1 MTDTC
6 SDFILTRIFC
16 LSGCN
21 NAVLNIRVLGGW
33 GWASVIHFLTW
44 PLMVEKTYH
53 WYTTWQARL
62 RGGRGTVDEPQS
74 SLMLVQRGSFN
85 MELKSRCCRSRCGL
99 KCELTRT
106 LLPACGLRKVFP
118 PRKPLWCRRC
128 CWCHM
133 RAFKSPKK
141 KKHTHTKN
149 AFPNPSFETERQA
162 NLNSFSF
169 WNLS

>member
-1 MTDTC
+1 MRCGID
-6 SDFILTRIFC
+6 DDLWR
-16 LSGCN
+16 L
-21 NAVLNIRVLGGW
+21 A
-33 GWASVIHFLTW
+33 ASVIHFVTSW
-44 PLMVEKTYH
+44 PLVVKKTGLPLVHYM
-53 WYTTWQARL
+53 TEVARSVL
-62 RGGRGTVDEPQS
+62 YFVKTS
-74 SLMLVQRGSFN
+74 ILSLMLVRGSFN

-118 PRKPLWCRRC
+118 PRKPLWCRR
-128 CWCHM
+128 M

-141 KKHTHTKN
+141 KNTHTKN